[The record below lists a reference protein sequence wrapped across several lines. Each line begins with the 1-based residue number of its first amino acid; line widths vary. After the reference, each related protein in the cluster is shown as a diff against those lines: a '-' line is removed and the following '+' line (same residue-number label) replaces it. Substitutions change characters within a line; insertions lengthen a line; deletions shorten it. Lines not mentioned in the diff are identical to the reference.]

1 MAFDRSP
8 IETEIIAVAQPTGNR
23 PDKGRPYLRKN
34 WAGNR
39 RQNKPFVGPR
49 GQQFPSSSTRFQ
61 EQSARWACRRVL
73 RLSPTRAFDP
83 GWGNGWPLGSDDS
96 PVRASQPQTA
106 HPTGQV
112 ARSVCGS
119 GRNNRR

>member
-34 WAGNR
+34 RAGNR

-61 EQSARWACRRVL
+61 ETV
-73 RLSPTRAFDP
+73 
-83 GWGNGWPLGSDDS
+83 GPLGLSACFAIVPD
-96 PVRASQPQTA
+96 Q
-106 HPTGQV
+106 GL
-112 ARSVCGS
+112 
-119 GRNNRR
+119 